1 MKKKKRGKLIHPD
14 QVELARRIRKDWG
27 DIRPVTQVVPSKK
40 RYTRKEKH
48 KQPLGME

>member
-1 MKKKKRGKLIHPD
+1 MKKKRHGRLVRPD

-27 DIRPVTQVVPSKK
+27 EIRPVTQVVPSKK

-48 KQPLGME
+48 KHALPEE